1 MRGLLDRVTDD
12 THLVGHDYGGL
23 LAAMIAARRPVRS
36 LTLSS
41 TALGL
46 GWLPAWL
53 TAMPPLHWYF
63 YRRHAGARWLELGVS
78 PAHWS
83 LFGNLWPA
91 ACVLAERMAQIDFRG
106 RRVLEVG
113 SGLGL
118 ASLVAQSRGADVTAS
133 DIHPLCQLFLDGN
146 AVRNQMPKIPF
157 HRADWAE
164 TESPLG
170 RFSLIIASDVLY
182 EGNHAALL
190 SGLAPKKDG
199 DHITRAARLPT
210 STEPTCFA
218 MPWVMAGLIVY
229 LAT

>member
-1 MRGLLDRVTDD
+1 MTSPEPGYAVRLQTLTFGGRELLIESLLDKQQF
-12 THLVGHDYGGL
+12 HDPGQ
-23 LAAMIAARRPVRS
+23 LA
-36 LTLSS
+36 
-41 TALGL
+41 
-46 GWLPAWL
+46 
-53 TAMPPLHWYF
+53 
-63 YRRHAGARWLELGVS
+63 EQLGVS

-91 ACVLAERMAQIDFRG
+91 ACVLAERVAQIDFRG

-118 ASLVAQSRGADVTAS
+118 ASLVAQSRGADITAS

-146 AVRNQMPKIPF
+146 AERNQMPRIPF

-190 SGLAPKKDG
+190 SGFIDRHAERSAEVLMVDPGRGNQNHFA
-199 DHITRAARLPT
+199 RAMIAFG
-210 STEPTCFA
+210 FA
-218 MPWVMAGLIVY
+218 HTFEQMPAHETQAGRFAGKIHTFLRT
-229 LAT
+229 A